1 MNRLLII
8 SLCSWL
14 LSGCDDT
21 EAVIPTYEVR
31 QQPFELSVPMKGEL
45 EAAQATAIGVP
56 SRRPMT
62 IAWLEQEYTQVKKG
76 QLVAKFDAEQLS
88 LDLRKELLAIMLL
101 EEDMKLN
108 RESLTTAEQEV
119 NVDKALVVKEFAFA
133 DEFSVD
139 DLRVYSQLEIIEN
152 MQNKEYLGAKDEYL
166 DWKKDSVVEQ
176 NTSAIDVIAIRKQ
189 GSQAKY
195 DQIKMAMDT
204 LEIRAPYDGM
214 LVYESNWRGEKP
226 AIGETVFPGR
236 PIAKIP
242 DMSAMQAKGF
252 VLDKE
257 AIDLAPGLPVSIT
270 LDAYPDQVFHGKVK
284 EVAGFSRT
292 ISRNNPTKYFEV
304 TVSLDDQSSRLL
316 TPGRK
321 LHASIKVSEGE
332 TRLTLP
338 TQAIYSEQG
347 VNFVFKQQGDQ
358 FVRQRIAVGQKN
370 LFMVE
375 VTEGLTEGDVIA
387 LAYKELL

>member
-1 MNRLLII
+1 
-8 SLCSWL
+8 
-14 LSGCDDT
+14 
-21 EAVIPTYEVR
+21 
-31 QQPFELSVPMKGEL
+31 
-45 EAAQATAIGVP
+45 
-56 SRRPMT
+56 MT

-88 LDLRKELLAIMLL
+88 LDLRKEMLAIMLL

-338 TQAIYSEQG
+338 TQAIYSDQG

>member
-1 MNRLLII
+1 MRQLLT
-8 SLCSWL
+8 LAMCFGM
-14 LSGCDDT
+14 LSACNDT
-21 EAVIPTYEVR
+21 EQLIPTYEVR
-31 QQPFELSVPMKGEL
+31 PQPFSLAVPMKGEL

-76 QLVAKFDAEQLS
+76 QLVARFDAEQLS
-88 LDLRKELLAIMLL
+88 LDMRQEMLAIMLL

-108 RESLTTAEQEV
+108 RENLSTAEKEV

-133 DEFSVD
+133 DEFSID

-195 DQIKMAMDT
+195 DQLKLAMDT

-214 LVYESNWRGEKP
+214 LVYEANWRGEKP

-242 DMSAMQAKGF
+242 DMSAMQAKGY

-257 AIDLAPGLPVSIT
+257 AIDLAPGQTVSIT
-270 LDAYPDQVFHGKVK
+270 LDAYPDQLFTGKVK
-284 EVAGFSRT
+284 EVSGFSRT

-304 TVSLDDQSSRLL
+304 TVNIDDQTSDLL

-321 LHASIKVSEGE
+321 LHASIQVSQNES
-332 TRLTLP
+332 RLTLP

-347 VNFVFKQQGDQ
+347 VNFVFKQTGSE
-358 FVRQRIAVGQKN
+358 FIKQRIEIGQKN

-375 VTEGLTEGDVIA
+375 VTEGLASGDVIA

>member
-1 MNRLLII
+1 
-8 SLCSWL
+8 
-14 LSGCDDT
+14 
-21 EAVIPTYEVR
+21 
-31 QQPFELSVPMKGEL
+31 
-45 EAAQATAIGVP
+45 
-56 SRRPMT
+56 
-62 IAWLEQEYTQVKKG
+62 
-76 QLVAKFDAEQLS
+76 
-88 LDLRKELLAIMLL
+88 
-101 EEDMKLN
+101 
-108 RESLTTAEQEV
+108 
-119 NVDKALVVKEFAFA
+119 
-133 DEFSVD
+133 
-139 DLRVYSQLEIIEN
+139 
-152 MQNKEYLGAKDEYL
+152 
-166 DWKKDSVVEQ
+166 
-176 NTSAIDVIAIRKQ
+176 
-189 GSQAKY
+189 
-195 DQIKMAMDT
+195 MAMDT

-338 TQAIYSEQG
+338 TQAIYSDQG